1 MYYNIYTHNVFFI
14 TSTLLEAFL
23 VFLLFYFFF
32 NKESL
37 FYGIAKNIT
46 DIILL
51 WKIKNIK

>member
-23 VFLLFYFFF
+23 GFLLFYFFF

-51 WKIKNIK
+51 WKIKNI